1 MPHSIN
7 IRDKLIRYLQDEQKL
22 EKLLENEN
30 KVLVTAKKWIIFD
43 MEGGKTLKGYKQK
56 KQHDI
61 ASLTKVMTF
70 YTAYMII
77 QRYYLGIERF
87 ELMADEVDSQIGGT
101 KIKIK
106 P

>member
-1 MPHSIN
+1 
-7 IRDKLIRYLQDEQKL
+7 
-22 EKLLENEN
+22 
-30 KVLVTAKKWIIFD
+30 
-43 MEGGKTLKGYKQK
+43 MEGGITLKGYKHK

-77 QRYYLGIERF
+77 QKYYLGIERF
-87 ELMADEVDSQIGGT
+87 ELMADEVDSHISGT

-106 P
+106 AETIVSLEDMLYAMMLGSANNAATIIGTNLGSFV